1 MSVFHPANVTSDG
14 WEAPQTPQSHSP
26 AINSCAT
33 DLIPRPSVP
42 KSQVEVG
49 WGCILSCMRTC
60 CIGCISYV
68 YSPLAS
74 SRLACQDIQRIQ
86 HIQPIQPYSHTRHTS
101 YSAIQPPS
109 GKDSTTGVAA
119 RPLALAIAR
128 GAGGSPTPPRG
139 PAQRPPNQ
147 IRGPLSGTGP
157 FNMDPLETVPRT
169 WPYNI
174 HIDGHDPLEPSRL
187 GSSSHSEITRHATTC
202 AADLPSADDRC
213 A

>member
-1 MSVFHPANVTSDG
+1 MAKCCIDRPDGLSSRPLSVFHPANVTSDG

-60 CIGCISYV
+60 CIGCILYT

-74 SRLACQDIQRIQ
+74 SRLACHAIQR
-86 HIQPIQPYSHTRHTS
+86 IQPIQPYSHTRHTS

-109 GKDSTTGVAA
+109 EGGLERLMCLSEREPHTARDAEGAHSNHTCERNKHNVGMEGGKRNAS
-119 RPLALAIAR
+119 
-128 GAGGSPTPPRG
+128 
-139 PAQRPPNQ
+139 
-147 IRGPLSGTGP
+147 
-157 FNMDPLETVPRT
+157 
-169 WPYNI
+169 
-174 HIDGHDPLEPSRL
+174 
-187 GSSSHSEITRHATTC
+187 
-202 AADLPSADDRC
+202 
-213 A
+213 

>member
-60 CIGCISYV
+60 CIGCILYT
-68 YSPLAS
+68 YSRLSS
-74 SRLACQDIQRIQ
+74 SRLACHAIQRIQ
-86 HIQPIQPYSHTRHTS
+86 RIQPYSHTRHTS

-109 GKDSTTGVAA
+109 GGVQSATGAGREWKADTIILPARGKGERKREAAPGVSFCSNEQPTPLKSADPGA
-119 RPLALAIAR
+119 RPYAA
-128 GAGGSPTPPRG
+128 
-139 PAQRPPNQ
+139 
-147 IRGPLSGTGP
+147 
-157 FNMDPLETVPRT
+157 
-169 WPYNI
+169 
-174 HIDGHDPLEPSRL
+174 
-187 GSSSHSEITRHATTC
+187 GSSTESVLTPKVSR
-202 AADLPSADDRC
+202 
-213 A
+213 

>member
-74 SRLACQDIQRIQ
+74 SRLACHAIQ

-109 GKDSTTGVAA
+109 VFNPCMEIQHFALRSAPHITLCIWGTGGG
-119 RPLALAIAR
+119 
-128 GAGGSPTPPRG
+128 GAGPEAFFFHFAQFFSPK
-139 PAQRPPNQ
+139 
-147 IRGPLSGTGP
+147 
-157 FNMDPLETVPRT
+157 
-169 WPYNI
+169 
-174 HIDGHDPLEPSRL
+174 
-187 GSSSHSEITRHATTC
+187 
-202 AADLPSADDRC
+202 
-213 A
+213 

>member
-1 MSVFHPANVTSDG
+1 MAKCCIDRPDGLSSRPLSVFHPANVTSDG

-60 CIGCISYV
+60 CIGCILYT

-74 SRLACQDIQRIQ
+74 SRLACHAIQR
-86 HIQPIQPYSHTRHTS
+86 IQPIQPYSHTRHTS

-109 GKDSTTGVAA
+109 DTHTSPSLVTTSC
-119 RPLALAIAR
+119 LL
-128 GAGGSPTPPRG
+128 
-139 PAQRPPNQ
+139 
-147 IRGPLSGTGP
+147 
-157 FNMDPLETVPRT
+157 LE
-169 WPYNI
+169 
-174 HIDGHDPLEPSRL
+174 
-187 GSSSHSEITRHATTC
+187 
-202 AADLPSADDRC
+202 
-213 A
+213 